1 MQTLWGVL
9 TRAAGSQ
16 PDPKDGGRIPW
27 ATAAIAAKLG
37 PAIQAVVSASSPFPP
52 SLFPPLTGNQAAA
65 APLPPQP
72 AVPAAPGR
80 SEPGA
85 LGGPQPGS
93 LEGIVKIADA
103 NGFSDVHLGVG
114 EEPRYRSR
122 GEMVRTGWPI
132 TDAATFSGWMREM
145 LSPAQV
151 DGFGRDKEF
160 DGSHAFPFVR
170 VRINLLDSLRGPA
183 MVLRLIPQQIAT
195 LEDLQLPSVLQEL
208 ASRPKGLVL
217 ITGPTGSGKSTT
229 LAAMIDWINRNRS
242 CHILTIEDP
251 VEFVHQSRQSLI
263 RHREVGQ
270 HTRQFHNALRAAL
283 REDPDV
289 ILIGEI
295 RDGETLATAIEASQT
310 GHLVFGTLH
319 TNSAVKTV
327 ERVLGMVPP
336 NEQESIRRAVSE
348 SLLGVVAQGL
358 LKTTDGKRAA
368 FHDILINTDACKDY
382 IQRGEL
388 VEIEEIMARS
398 SFDGMQTANQALQTL
413 VEQGRVAAEDAIAQS
428 LKPNELAQALRGKT

>member
-1 MQTLWGVL
+1 VT
-9 TRAAGSQ
+9 S
-16 PDPKDGGRIPW
+16 
-27 ATAAIAAKLG
+27 
-37 PAIQAVVSASSPFPP
+37 SSPFPS
-52 SLFPPLTGNQAAA
+52 SLFPVPA
-65 APLPPQP
+65 QP
-72 AVPAAPGR
+72 APAVAPPAPTSG
-80 SEPGA
+80 EGA
-85 LGGPQPGS
+85 LHGEQPGS
-93 LEGIVKIADA
+93 LAGIVKIADS

-114 EEPRYRSR
+114 EEPRYRAR
-122 GEMVRTGWPI
+122 GEMVRSGWPI
-132 TDAATFSGWMREM
+132 TDTATFNSWLREL
-145 LSPAQV
+145 LSPAQI
-151 DGFGRDKEF
+151 DAFLRDKEF

-170 VRINLLDSLRGPA
+170 VRINLFDSLRGPA
-183 MVLRLIPQQIAT
+183 MVLRLIPQTIAS
-195 LEDLQLPSVLQEL
+195 LEDLNLPPVLREL
-208 ASRPKGLVL
+208 ASKPKGLVL

-251 VEFVHQSRQSLI
+251 VEFVHQSQRSLI

-270 HTRQFHNALRAAL
+270 HTLQFHNALRAAL

-327 ERVLGMVPP
+327 ERVLGMVRPS
-336 NEQESIRRAVSE
+336 EQEAIRRAVSE
-348 SLLGVVAQGL
+348 CLLGVIAQGL
-358 LKTTDGKRAA
+358 LKTTDGKRVA

-388 VEIEEIMARS
+388 TEIEEIMARS
-398 SFDGMQTANQALQTL
+398 SFDGMQTANQALLNL
-413 VEQGRVAAEDAIAQS
+413 VDAGQVSIDDALAQS
-428 LKPNELAQALRGKT
+428 LRANELAQALRGKA